1 MHDAHAHRTHGPLIH
16 ERAVSKVARHVD
28 DAIALGAS
36 ILVGGHASD
45 ATQSKR
51 VGSFYP
57 PTVLSDVSPTA
68 QLTHEETFGPIA
80 ALIKFDTEEE
90 VIAMANDADA
100 GLAGYFFSRDVGR
113 VWRVA
118 EALEVGMVGTN
129 TGLISNASVPFGG
142 IKQSGLG
149 ESLVSR
155 FSFFWMLMVGVPIGR
170 EGGHGIE
177 EYLNQKLIAFGGL

>member
-1 MHDAHAHRTHGPLIH
+1 MTDTHHRTHGPLIH
-16 ERAVSKVARHVD
+16 DRAVSKVVRHVD
-28 DAIALGAS
+28 DAVAMGANV
-36 ILVGGHASD
+36 LVGGHASD
-45 ATQSKR
+45 ATQAKR
-51 VGSFYP
+51 TGSFYP
-57 PTVLSDVSPTA
+57 PTVLSDVSATA
-68 QLTHEETFGPIA
+68 LLTHEETFGPVA

-90 VIAMANDADA
+90 VIAMANDADV

-129 TGLISNASVPFGG
+129 TGLISSVSIPFGG

-149 ESLVSR
+149 ESLHLSSICFR
-155 FSFFWMLMVGVPIGR
+155 MLTMWSIGR